1 MCCMTGCIQS
11 DGPHEKALAL
21 SSPSEETSPSTPV
34 RLEVDYDSE
43 LNSRLFKARGSL
55 VLWGNRSFSYL
66 LLNATLLKD
75 GRPLCS
81 TKYMMIDVMP
91 NRESSFDISKSM
103 RLWPG
108 SYACILDVSGPEGQM
123 ASETRQCRMAEP
135 FFVESQPVPKPST
148 AQEEP
153 AAADEEEQPVSSGQ
167 LKKSEKGS
175 KRAEERDVAP
185 SDSGPSEDEG
195 LDESLGQKGGESKEA
210 SEDREV
216 KAPDVGSEASLE
228 GMLVGSTTSNKYHRP
243 GCRYAAKIRPENR
256 VYFASEEEAKKQGYL
271 PCKTCNP

>member
-1 MCCMTGCIQS
+1 MCIMTGCIQS
-11 DGPHEKALAL
+11 NGPHEKAL
-21 SSPSEETSPSTPV
+21 SSPSEEPSPSAPV

-43 LNSRLFKARGSL
+43 LNSRLFRARGSL

-81 TKYMMIDVMP
+81 TKYMMIDIMP
-91 NRESSFDISKSM
+91 NRESSFEISKSM

-108 SYACILDVSGPEGQM
+108 SYACILDVSGSEGQM
-123 ASETRQCRMAEP
+123 ASETRQCRMMEP
-135 FFVESQPVPKPST
+135 FFVEPQPVPRPPI
-148 AQEEP
+148 AREEP
-153 AAADEEEQPVSSGQ
+153 TVAEEEEQPVSSGQ
-167 LKKSEKGS
+167 LKKSERGFKLT
-175 KRAEERDVAP
+175 EESDVIS

-195 LDESLGQKGGESKEA
+195 LDESLGQKGGELKES

-216 KAPDVGSEASLE
+216 KASDVESKASLE
-228 GMLVGSTTSNKYHRP
+228 GMLVGSTTSNKYHRS
-243 GCRYAAKIRPENR
+243 GCRYAVKIRPENR
-256 VYFASEEEAKKQGYL
+256 IYFANEEEAKKQGYI